1 MLFRPRPRTTALAVL
16 LCAALPI
23 LPAAATSA
31 STSRGQVSVTQA
43 RAMLDQAA
51 GNPTARQVLT
61 AYLAGIGETA
71 GTMIDAG
78 KQQAKQA
85 PACKG
90 RLSLDDKSA
99 LQALETSA
107 PNTALWAETAATP
120 LILRDMLERANCR
133 IAE

>member
-1 MLFRPRPRTTALAVL
+1 MPFHPRPRAIVLTVL

-43 RAMLDQAA
+43 RAMLEQAA

-71 GTMIDAG
+71 GTMIDAE
-78 KQQAKQA
+78 KQQATQVL
-85 PACKG
+85 ACKG

-107 PNTALWAETAATP
+107 PNAALWAETAATP
-120 LILRDMLERANCR
+120 LILRDMLKRANCR
-133 IAE
+133 LPQ